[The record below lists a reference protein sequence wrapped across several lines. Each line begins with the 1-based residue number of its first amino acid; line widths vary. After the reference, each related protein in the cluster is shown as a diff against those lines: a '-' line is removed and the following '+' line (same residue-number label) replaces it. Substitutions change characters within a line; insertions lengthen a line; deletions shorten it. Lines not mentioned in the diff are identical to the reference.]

1 MGVKGTHALHR
12 LSIRSDLIALGQ
24 VDWSISIY
32 PLPPRKRD
40 GLGPGKLGMAKQSTR
55 DLLIDVGLERMHAA
69 GYASTGVKEILEL
82 AGVPK
87 GSFYHYFPSKE
98 AFAREVL
105 LRYFTGESKRV
116 EKILGANKIAPLKR
130 LRKYFDEL
138 ISVYGAS
145 GRVTGCMAGSLT
157 LEMADHSDVLQS
169 VLRESFSR
177 WQSGIEAILRAAV
190 DCGDLAK
197 GAKTNE
203 LAAFVLNSYE
213 GALLRSKAERSQA
226 PLDNFLHITFGV
238 LLKK

>member
-1 MGVKGTHALHR
+1 
-12 LSIRSDLIALGQ
+12 
-24 VDWSISIY
+24 
-32 PLPPRKRD
+32 
-40 GLGPGKLGMAKQSTR
+40 MAKQSTR
-55 DLLIDVGLERMHAA
+55 DLLIDVGLERMHTA
-69 GYASTGVKEILEL
+69 GYASAGVKEILEL

-105 LRYFTGESKRV
+105 LRYFTGESKRAA
-116 EKILGANKIAPLKR
+116 KILGNNKIAPLKR

-138 ISVYGAS
+138 ISVYGPS

-169 VLRESFSR
+169 VLSESFSR

-190 DCGDLAK
+190 ERGDLAK

-213 GALLRSKAERSQA
+213 GALLRCKAERSQA